1 MKKATIIAKNLTL
14 GYPNRKPKK
23 AVLENLSFQLFENE
37 LTCLLGPNGVG
48 KSTLIK
54 AILGQLK
61 PWGGELILNSK
72 NVQSFSTSELSKALS
87 VVLSEPV
94 LPGNMTVGQLVALG
108 RIPHTG
114 WTGRLDVH
122 DRDLVEN
129 ALYLTKIEYLK
140 DERLSEISDGQRQ
153 KAMIA
158 RALAQ
163 DGKLMVLDEPTA
175 HLDLV
180 NRYQIMHLL
189 RDIAKKQHKSIL
201 VVTHDLEIALET
213 ADRLLLLGADVPLIA
228 GLPEDL
234 VVTGQLDR
242 ILPGKEFLFN
252 IEKGKIEQR
261 KPISKMI
268 FEGNPTVSFWVK
280 KALEKAGI
288 NELEHPVF
296 ISEGDFT
303 LCYLDQEFHR
313 IGELVD
319 FIFNQKTS

>member
-1 MKKATIIAKNLTL
+1 MKKATIIVKNLTL
-14 GYPNRKPKK
+14 GYSNRKPKK

-61 PWGGELILNSK
+61 SWGGELILNGRD
-72 NVQSFSTSELSKALS
+72 VQSFSNSELSKALS

-114 WTGRLDVH
+114 WTGRLDAH

-189 RDIAKKQHKSIL
+189 RDIAKKQRKSIL

-213 ADRLLLLGADVPLIA
+213 ADRLLLLGTDLPLIS

-242 ILPGKEFLFN
+242 ILPGDEFLFN
-252 IEKGKIEQR
+252 IEKGKIEQ
-261 KPISKMI
+261 KKTISKLI

-288 NELEHPVF
+288 RELEHPVF

-319 FIFNQKTS
+319 FIFDQKSS